1 MRLLLAALA
10 LSAAAAPLAAAQSL
24 SQGVTGVRIIG
35 GWQQPDGSRI
45 AAVAI
50 GLAPGWHTYW
60 RMPGEAGI
68 PPEFDWSG
76 SRNLASV
83 AYEWPRPTLFDSGG
97 MRTIGYADALV
108 LPVRLVPRD
117 PSAPLDVRLA
127 LSFGVCDDICVPAQ
141 STVSLRLAPD
151 APPGGRAEIEAAL
164 AARAESAAEAGVVDA
179 TCALVPAADGY
190 RVDATVTFADA
201 PDPGQYA
208 VLESSQPDLWIGP
221 AESETRGRTVSARA
235 PIETRAAGPMLE
247 RRSLRLTLLDGRRAV
262 EIEGCAAPG

>member
-1 MRLLLAALA
+1 MRLLIAALA
-10 LSAAAAPLAAAQSL
+10 LSAAAAPLAAEQTL

-68 PPEFDWSG
+68 PPDFDWSQ

-83 AYEWPRPTLFDSGG
+83 AYEWPRPTLFDSEGL
-97 MRTIGYADALV
+97 RTIGYTDALV

-117 PSAPLDVRLA
+117 PAAPLDVRLT
-127 LSFGVCDDICVPAQ
+127 LSFGVCDDICVPAH
-141 STVSLRLAPD
+141 STVALSLAPD
-151 APPGGRAEIEAAL
+151 AAPEGRAEIEQAL
-164 AARAESAAEAGVVDA
+164 ATRAESAAEGGVVDA
-179 TCALVPAADGY
+179 TCALVPGDDGY

-201 PDPGQYA
+201 PAPGQYA
-208 VLESSQPDLWIGP
+208 VLESSQLGLWIGP
-221 AESETRGRTVSARA
+221 AESETRGRTLQARA
-235 PIETRAAGPMLE
+235 PIEMGRGGPMLE
-247 RRSLRLTLLDGRRAV
+247 RSALRLTVLDGSRAV